1 MIYVSMI
8 RTVALQSYA
17 AALVFARS
25 AHGNLYTETMAK
37 NAEVSL
43 IPIELIL

>member
-25 AHGNLYTETMAK
+25 AHGNLYTGGDGQKCRSKPYT
-37 NAEVSL
+37 N
-43 IPIELIL
+43 

>member
-25 AHGNLYTETMAK
+25 AHGNLYTDDDGQKRRSEPYT
-37 NAEVSL
+37 N
-43 IPIELIL
+43 